1 MNELLNHRQ
10 LEYLFHVSNIL
21 NSTLDLDT
29 VIDTIM
35 SEIITTIDGAD
46 VGALFLYDSELGMLV
61 SKSSYGFNKQRVGKV
76 KLQPGESMTGMT
88 FLAKRTLTFP
98 DRKAIDQAQKTL
110 TRKNFENVI
119 TALPMSP
126 TSTICSPII
135 IKNKCIGVITLDC
148 LSTRKVFL
156 KEDIQLLEAISHQ
169 IAVAIEKT
177 SLYKEKQKTIHLLEG
192 LNKTISTQN
201 QLLTRSIDMHNSL
214 SDLVLKGEKLEKI
227 LAYLYQLIKNPL
239 YLVDLVG
246 EVVSYYGANTDN
258 MVIANT
264 QSQRFKQFLI
274 SSSLKH
280 LSRSKTV
287 IERDHCLT
295 IFPVGGKSNLLG
307 YLIVET
313 NEPLNNIDMT
323 GLEHACSVISLQLL
337 KEQELF
343 VMEQALH
350 GKFIEELFS
359 GRTSQLLLQKSQQLQ
374 LNPDRYY
381 QVILINLHFM
391 EEELLDQ
398 THATQL
404 FRIFTQLAQTT
415 FLTNRSSGLVVSKD
429 QQIIVL
435 LSYDSHYTSSEMQQF
450 VLKKSNMYL
459 EGLNKKN
466 SFAQVSIIIGG
477 LQFGLDLVYKS
488 SDQAQRC
495 LQFARNQ
502 NLEEPILC
510 YDQLGVR
517 RLLLQTTEE
526 EFIDYV
532 MGMLGP
538 LLEHESQTK
547 NKDYIH
553 TLITYVE
560 NNQKAKETA
569 KQLHIHLNTLTYRIK
584 RIEEIL
590 GFELNNHQNT
600 IELFMAANIFQL
612 VKEKLI
618 KKIGID
624 L

>member
-21 NSTLDLDT
+21 NSTLELDT

-35 SEIITTIDGAD
+35 SEIITTIESAD
-46 VGALFLYDSELGMLV
+46 VGALFLYDSEKGMLV

-110 TRKNFENVI
+110 TRKNFENVM
-119 TALPMSP
+119 TSLPMSA

-148 LSTRKVFL
+148 LSDKKVFL

-177 SLYKEKQKTIHLLEG
+177 SLYKEKEKTIHLLEG
-192 LNKTISTQN
+192 LNKTISNQN
-201 QLLTRSIDMHNSL
+201 QLLTRSIDMHNKL
-214 SDLVLKGEKLEKI
+214 SDLVLQGENLERI
-227 LAYLYQLIKNPL
+227 LAFLYKLIKNPL
-239 YLVDLVG
+239 YLVDLIG
-246 EVVSYYGANTDN
+246 EVVSSYANTTDDN
-258 MVIANT
+258 K
-264 QSQRFKQFLI
+264 QPKRFKQYLN
-274 SSSLKH
+274 SSSLKN
-280 LSRSKTV
+280 LSRSTTV
-287 IERDHCLT
+287 VEEDHCLT

-307 YLIVET
+307 YLVVET
-313 NEPLNNIDMT
+313 KEPLNNIDMT

-359 GRTSQLLLQKSQQLQ
+359 GRTSNMLLQKSQQLH

-391 EEELLDQ
+391 EDELIDQ
-398 THATQL
+398 TQATQL

-415 FLTNRSSGLVVSKD
+415 FLTNRSSGLVVAKD

-435 LSYDSHYTSSEMQQF
+435 LSFDSHYSNMEMLQF
-450 VLKKSNMYL
+450 VQEKSQMYMEGLKKKH
-459 EGLNKKN
+459 GGTQ
-466 SFAQVSIIIGG
+466 ASIIIGG

-488 SDQAQRC
+488 SDQAQQC

-502 NLEEPILC
+502 NLEDSILC

-517 RLLLQTTEE
+517 KLLLQNTEE
-526 EFIDYV
+526 ELIDYV
-532 MGMLGP
+532 LEVLGP
-538 LLEHESQTK
+538 LLEFESQTK
-547 NKDYIH
+547 NKEYLH

-569 KQLHIHLNTLTYRIK
+569 IQLHIHLNTLTYRIK

-590 GFELNNHQNT
+590 GFKLNSHQNT
-600 IELFMAANIFQL
+600 IELFLAANIFQM
-612 VKEKLI
+612 VKDKLNKNGGLRI
-618 KKIGID
+618 Q
-624 L
+624 

>member
-29 VIDTIM
+29 VVDTIM
-35 SEIITTIDGAD
+35 SEIITTIEGAD
-46 VGALFLYDSELGMLV
+46 VGALFLYDSETGMLV

-119 TALPMSP
+119 SSLPMSP

-148 LSTRKVFL
+148 LSNKKVFL

-177 SLYKEKQKTIHLLEG
+177 SLYKEKEKTIHLLEG
-192 LNKTISTQN
+192 LNKTISNQN
-201 QLLTRSIDMHNSL
+201 HLLTRSIDMHNSL
-214 SDLVLKGEKLEKI
+214 SDLVLQGEKLEEI
-227 LAYLYQLIKNPL
+227 LVFLYKLIKNPL
-239 YLVDLVG
+239 YLVDLIG
-246 EVVSYYGANTDN
+246 EVVSYANKTGATAF
-258 MVIANT
+258 VQK
-264 QSQRFKQFLI
+264 QSKHLKQYVN
-274 SSSLKH
+274 SSSLIH
-280 LSRSKTV
+280 LTRSKTI
-287 IERDHCLT
+287 IEKDYCLT

-307 YLIVET
+307 YLVVET

-359 GRTSQLLLQKSQQLQ
+359 GRTSHLLLQKSQQLQ

-381 QVILINLHFM
+381 QVIMINLPFM
-391 EEELLDQ
+391 EDEMLDQ
-398 THATQL
+398 TQATQL

-415 FLTNRSSGLVVSKD
+415 FLTNRSSGLVVAKD

-435 LSYDSHYTSSEMQQF
+435 LSFDSHYSRREMQQF
-450 VLKKSNMYL
+450 VLDKSKIYMEVL
-459 EGLNKKN
+459 QKKN
-466 SFAQVSIIIGG
+466 GVTQVSIIIGG
-477 LQFGLDLVYKS
+477 LQFGLDFVYKS
-488 SDQAQRC
+488 SEQAQRC

-502 NLEEPILC
+502 NLEESILC

-526 EFIDYV
+526 ELIDYV
-532 MGMLGP
+532 MEMFGP

-547 NKDYIH
+547 NKEYIH
-553 TLITYVE
+553 TFITYVE

-569 KQLHIHLNTLTYRIK
+569 KKLHIHLNTLTYRIR

-590 GFELNNHQNT
+590 GYELNNHQNT
-600 IELFMAANIFQL
+600 LELFMAANIYQM
-612 VKEKLI
+612 VKGKL
-618 KKIGID
+618 KRNLG
-624 L
+624 LEV